1 MEKNVY
7 MDVRAFLWIII
18 VTFSNVH
25 TNKVICVR
33 VCESE
38 RTCACYSGEDIRVNF
53 LHVYCVR
60 VCVCMCMFFFFPS
73 SKWSPVGSFHR
84 DWSANRVSREWRVL

>member
-7 MDVRAFLWIII
+7 MDVRVFLWIII
-18 VTFSNVH
+18 
-25 TNKVICVR
+25 VICVR

-60 VCVCMCMFFFFPS
+60 VCVCVCVCVYVHVFFFPS